1 MGVVRVS
8 VAVVSALLGCGRVD
22 FNPRTSTPADSPN
35 DSGAS
40 DAPTSTADAFVGVVV
55 GDMRSEQCGD
65 GHAAGLAE
73 ASSFVATA
81 SGNVTS
87 LSIDYLG
94 GTASQLV
101 LALYDD
107 NSASFIPRTLLAT
120 ATVAPGGAIAA
131 GVHTAP
137 TDRSP
142 LAQQGQRYW
151 ISVFCVGGSCTFRY
165 TYAPGGAT
173 NCCFGDT
180 CVNPAPCSASDTSCT
195 VHSVSQSLTVPEA
208 TWTPGGAAFGF
219 SVNSYWANS
228 G

>member
-1 MGVVRVS
+1 
-8 VAVVSALLGCGRVD
+8 
-22 FNPRTSTPADSPN
+22 
-35 DSGAS
+35 
-40 DAPTSTADAFVGVVV
+40 
-55 GDMRSEQCGD
+55 
-65 GHAAGLAE
+65 
-73 ASSFVATA
+73 
-81 SGNVTS
+81 
-87 LSIDYLG
+87 
-94 GTASQLV
+94 V

-107 NSASFIPRTLLAT
+107 NSASFMPRTLLAT
-120 ATVAPGGAIAA
+120 ATVAPGGTIAA

-151 ISVFCVGGSCTFRY
+151 ISVFCLGGSCMFRY

-173 NCCFGDT
+173 NCCYGDA
-180 CVNPAPCSASDTSCT
+180 CVNTAPCAASDSSCT

-219 SVNSYWANS
+219 SVNSYWASS